1 MFKIGSQKVK
11 CDSSA
16 GYKSENREGLYF
28 LKLSWHILKD
38 QLLALQDFLIWNVK

>member
-16 GYKSENREGLYF
+16 GYKSEQRGFICFTVE
-28 LKLSWHILKD
+28 LKYTEKS
-38 QLLALQDFLIWNVK
+38 